1 MKKLPFITLYL
12 LMGSLLFGGAITV
25 TGSYGITVTLQK
37 PAERIVSI
45 APNITETIFA
55 LGKGNLLVGRTDYGD
70 FPAAA
75 ASVQSI
81 GSLTEPN
88 IEKIAELMP
97 DIVIAS
103 THFKKESSDKLKK
116 LSIKVIVLNE
126 DKTFEGVYETIRD
139 IAKISGAEKAGEAI
153 IIKMQNMVHSVE
165 KAVQGKP
172 KPKVYYVIGFGEYG
186 DYTAGGDTFIGQM
199 ISMAGGNNIASKVKG
214 WSYNLESIIAADPDI
229 IICSKYWNTKKNLIK
244 ANGYKELRAVKQGH
258 VFEIDNNLLDRQG
271 PRLAEG
277 LQALARI
284 IHPGSFK

>member
-1 MKKLPFITLYL
+1 MKKLPFIALFL
-12 LMGSLLFGGAITV
+12 LIGSLLFGGAITV
-25 TGSYGITVTLQK
+25 TGSYGITITLQK

-55 LGKGNLLVGRTDYGD
+55 LGKGNLLVGRTDYDD

-75 ASVQSI
+75 SAVQSI

-103 THFKKESSDKLKK
+103 DHFKKESSDKLKK
-116 LSIKVIVLNE
+116 LSIKVIILQK
-126 DKTFEGVYETIRD
+126 DKRFDGVYETIRD
-139 IAKISGAEKAGEAI
+139 IAKISGAQKAGETL

-284 IHPGSFK
+284 IHPESFK

>member
-1 MKKLPFITLYL
+1 MKKLPFITLFL
-12 LMGSLLFGGAITV
+12 LIGSLLLAETITV
-25 TGSYGITVTLQK
+25 TGSYGITITLQK

-75 ASVQSI
+75 SSVQSI

-103 THFKKESSDKLKK
+103 THFRKESSDKLKK
-116 LSIKVIVLNE
+116 LSIKVLILKE
-126 DKTFEGVYETIRD
+126 DKTFDGVYETIRD
-139 IAKISGAEKAGEAI
+139 IAKISGADKAGETLI
-153 IIKMQNMVHSVE
+153 TKMQKKVHSVE

-244 ANGYKELRAVKQGH
+244 ANGYKELRAVKQDH